1 MNGIMT
7 VEATISNLN
16 PKAAKMVA
24 VETSQC
30 HLVPGAPRPAR
41 APPPDV
47 PPERHPILALS
58 KSDIPCRI
66 ACETRYTLPRPLPG
80 TARNHDQLKLCGIGS

>member
-16 PKAAKMVA
+16 PKAAKR
-24 VETSQC
+24 
-30 HLVPGAPRPAR
+30 GI
-41 APPPDV
+41 
-47 PPERHPILALS
+47 PILALS

-66 ACETRYTLPRPLPG
+66 ACETRYTLPRPLPR
-80 TARNHDQLKLCGIGS
+80 TARNHLQIRLTGIVPGRR